1 MWGDLPRAERS
12 RLLATS
18 VLQARFAGLPS
29 TMEAALR
36 MLDANLNRA
45 REGLRVVEDVA
56 RFALDDAAT
65 SREAKRIRHE
75 LAAAMTQLGVPDQA
89 LLDARDTP
97 GDVGISHSGASDQ
110 RRDQLSTLAHANA
123 GRVAEALRV
132 IEECCKLLGKSDVA
146 HRVESLRYATYTLH
160 QQVAGR
166 LTRSPR
172 QYRLCVL
179 LTERLCSKPWD
190 DVAAQAIAGGAD
202 CLQLR
207 EKDLPDAELLR
218 RARRLVSLASGCAVF
233 INDRPDIALL
243 AQATGVHLGQTDMPL
258 ADARALAGS
267 RLLIGVSTENLDQA
281 RAAVTGGADIC
292 GVGPMFPSTT
302 KDKPRLAGPGYLQAF
317 LADEVTGRVP
327 HLAIGGISPMNV
339 QQLSAVG
346 CRGVAVSSV
355 VCGADNPRRV
365 CEELVAALQPAIS
378 N

>member
-1 MWGDLPRAERS
+1 
-12 RLLATS
+12 
-18 VLQARFAGLPS
+18 
-29 TMEAALR
+29 MEAALR

-56 RFALDDAAT
+56 RFSINDASA

-75 LAAAMTQLGVPDQA
+75 LAEAMSQLGVSPQA

-97 GDVGISHSGASDQ
+97 GDVGVSHSGASSQ
-110 RRDQLSTLAHANA
+110 HREQLANVVHANA

-132 IEECCKLLGKSDVA
+132 IEECCKLIGNGAVA
-146 HRVESLRYATYTLH
+146 HRIESLRYATYTLH
-160 QQVAGR
+160 QQIAGR
-166 LTRSPR
+166 LARSPR

-179 LTERLCSKPWD
+179 LTERLCRKPWD
-190 DVAAQAIAGGAD
+190 QVAAEAIAGGAD

-207 EKDLPDAELLR
+207 EKELTDAELLR
-218 RARRLVSLASGCAVF
+218 RARRLVSLADGCSVF

-243 AQATGVHLGQTDMPL
+243 SQSTGVHLGQTDMPL
-258 ADARALAGS
+258 ADARTLAGS
-267 RLLIGVSTENLDQA
+267 RLLIGVSTENLEQA
-281 RAAVTGGADIC
+281 RAAVMGGADIC
-292 GVGPMFPSTT
+292 GVGPMFPTTT

-317 LADEVTGRVP
+317 LLDEVTLGVP

-339 QQLSAVG
+339 QQLAAVG
-346 CRGVAVSSV
+346 CRGIAVSSV

-365 CEELVAALQPAIS
+365 CEELVTALQPTVS